1 MQSLAIEALE
11 RERVRIRKQ
20 MEQSLAEIDNAIA
33 TLTKEKLPQSEAVN
47 DVKPGQYAQLP
58 MKAAMVARLNEL
70 GGGPVSFAQLGAD
83 LRLGGVD
90 LGARPE
96 RNLKICA
103 SNNKETFEQH
113 KPTNSVLLRTSK
125 MTLD

>member
-11 RERVRIRKQ
+11 RERVRLTKQ
-20 MEQSLAEIDNAIA
+20 YEHSIAVIDRVIA
-33 TLTKEKLPQSEAVN
+33 TLTKEQLPPSEAIN
-47 DVKPGQYAQLP
+47 DVKPGQYARMP
-58 MKAAMVARLNEL
+58 MKSAMVARLNEM
-70 GGGPVSFAQLGAD
+70 GGGPVTFAQLAVD
-83 LRLGGVD
+83 LALGGVD
-90 LGARPE
+90 LGGRPE

-103 SNNKETFEQH
+103 SNNTETFEQH

>member
-20 MEQSLAEIDNAIA
+20 MEQSLAEIDRAIA
-33 TLTKEKLPQSEAVN
+33 TLTKEKLPPSGAVN
-47 DVKPGQYAQLP
+47 DVKPGQYARMP

-90 LGARPE
+90 LGGRPE

-103 SNNKETFEQH
+103 SNNKEIFEQH

>member
-1 MQSLAIEALE
+1 MQSIAIEALE

-33 TLTKEKLPQSEAVN
+33 TLRKEKLPPSESVN
-47 DVKPGQYAQLP
+47 DVKPGQYAGMP
-58 MKAAMVARLNEL
+58 MKAALQARLNEL
-70 GGGPVSFAQLGAD
+70 GGGPVTFAQLTDD
-83 LRLGGVD
+83 LALGGVD
-90 LGARPE
+90 LGGRPE

-103 SNNKETFEQH
+103 SNNTETFEQH

>member
-33 TLTKEKLPQSEAVN
+33 TLTKEKLPPSETVN
-47 DVKPGQYAQLP
+47 VKPGQYARMP
-58 MKAAMVARLNEL
+58 MKSAMVARLNEM
-70 GGGPVSFAQLGAD
+70 GGGPVSFPQLGAD

>member
-1 MQSLAIEALE
+1 MQSLAIETLE
-11 RERVRIRKQ
+11 REKVRLTKQ
-20 MEQSLAEIDNAIA
+20 YEQSVAGIDRAIA
-33 TLTKEKLPQSEAVN
+33 LLMKEQLPPSEAVN
-47 DVKPGQYAQLP
+47 VKPGQYARMP
-58 MKAAMVARLNEL
+58 MRSAMVARLNEM
-70 GGGPVSFAQLGAD
+70 GGGPVSFKQLDAD

-113 KPTNSVLLRTSK
+113 KPTNSVLLRTSR